1 MTKIHSHKS
10 IWVHVSS
17 EQMRHSVDPGERGRS
32 EGGAIPGPRR
42 SPAEKKHATTNTTQP
57 HRTKRGRKTTQNT
70 SKEKRKKRKNTK
82 KQQQKKER
90 TKKKEKQKEKGKK
103 GSDENP
109 GHKGYMILIM
119 IPPSCTWGTRDQRI
133 IR

>member
-1 MTKIHSHKS
+1 MTKIHRHKS

-17 EQMRHSVDPGERGRS
+17 EQMRQGVDPGERGRS

-42 SPAEKKHATTNTTQP
+42 SPAEKKHATTNTTQQ

-82 KQQQKKER
+82 NNKKR
-90 TKKKEKQKEKGKK
+90 KRQRRKKKQKEKRKK
-103 GSDENP
+103 GVT
-109 GHKGYMILIM
+109 KTL
-119 IPPSCTWGTRDQRI
+119 GTRDT
-133 IR
+133 